1 MNTGKKKNTH
11 TQTNNQQQTKT
22 ITIIV
27 DMLGVE
33 YPCIKWK
40 GKKDNEKKKKR
51 RSPCKRMPTEGKRKL
66 IIETSGKSDEKKKT
80 DY

>member
-1 MNTGKKKNTH
+1 MEIDAVYVVKLEYWGNKQKKKTH
-11 TQTNNQQQTKT
+11 TNNQQQTKT

-40 GKKDNEKKKKR
+40 GKKDNEKKKKEEAHANAC
-51 RSPCKRMPTEGKRKL
+51 PRK
-66 IIETSGKSDEKKKT
+66 EKEN
-80 DY
+80 

>member
-1 MNTGKKKNTH
+1 MEIDAVYVVKLEYWKKKNTH

-27 DMLGVE
+27 DRLGVE

-40 GKKDNEKKKKR
+40 GKKDNEKKKKEEAHANAC
-51 RSPCKRMPTEGKRKL
+51 PRK
-66 IIETSGKSDEKKKT
+66 EKENW
-80 DY
+80 